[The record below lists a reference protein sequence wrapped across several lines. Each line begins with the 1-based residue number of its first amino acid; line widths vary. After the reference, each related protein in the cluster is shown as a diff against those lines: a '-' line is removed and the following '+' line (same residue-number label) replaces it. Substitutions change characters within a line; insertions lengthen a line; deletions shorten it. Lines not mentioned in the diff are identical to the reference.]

1 MLELDKKLLTKK
13 LSGFLTQRDTDLYR
27 IMEFQLGIESDSDKN
42 ETNIRTDFQLAEFV
56 LEICELFNGNK
67 DVAID
72 FAISIILL
80 EQFIRVHHDVQ
91 DGNTESGDR
100 PSLWWKW
107 GPAHAIN
114 TGDGLHALARLVLLQ
129 MNQEKHDPNFI
140 MNAVRTIDLAILSL
154 CEAEFLEI
162 NLQDRLLFTP
172 QDCLNIAKRKG
183 AGLFGCAAKLGIMST
198 PSNTQVEECFF
209 EFGSY
214 LGAAVLIKRDLE
226 VINLSHTAKPD
237 AIGKILTKKKN
248 LTLSYV
254 FQSDNLKLKRRMGEI
269 YSKRILS
276 NKDLDE
282 VKSIAT
288 ETGAVDQTS
297 ESITHLIAKSKEM
310 LSDSHIE
317 QLDLRSLETFTDKL
331 FNTLT

>member
-1 MLELDKKLLTKK
+1 MFESDKKLLTKK
-13 LSGFLTQRDTDLYR
+13 LSEFLTQRDTDLYR
-27 IMEFQLGIESDSDKN
+27 IMEFQLGIESSPDKN

-67 DVAID
+67 DVAIN
-72 FAISIILL
+72 FAISVILL

-140 MNAVRTIDLAILSL
+140 MNAVRTVDLAILSL

-162 NLQDRLLFTP
+162 NLQDRILFSP

-183 AGLFGCAAKLGIMST
+183 SGLFGCAAKLGIIST
-198 PSNTQVEECFF
+198 PSNTKLEESFF
-209 EFGSY
+209 QYGSY

-226 VINLSHTAKPD
+226 VINSSATAKAD

-254 FQSDNLKLKRRMGEI
+254 LESDNLKLKRRLGEI

-276 NKDLDE
+276 NKDLAE

-288 ETGAVDQTS
+288 ESGAIDQTT
-297 ESITHLIAKSKEM
+297 ESIAHLLEKSKEM

-317 QLDLRSLETFTDKL
+317 QLDLRSLETFTGKL
-331 FNTLT
+331 FNT